1 MDAKVTQNDDQTR
14 SREEDGKSGAKP
26 TMMGW
31 NEERKRVVQRT

>member
-14 SREEDGKSGAKP
+14 SREDGKSGAKP
-26 TMMGW
+26 MMMGW

>member
-14 SREEDGKSGAKP
+14 GREEDGKAGAKP

-31 NEERKRVVQRT
+31 KEERKRVVQRT